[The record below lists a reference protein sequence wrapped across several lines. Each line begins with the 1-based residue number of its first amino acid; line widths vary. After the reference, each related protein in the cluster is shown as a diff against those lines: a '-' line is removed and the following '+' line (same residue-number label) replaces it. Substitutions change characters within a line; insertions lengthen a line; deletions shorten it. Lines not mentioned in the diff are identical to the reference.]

1 MSNTKYKRAADEDN
15 ELSYAEEMAQA
26 SSEPELDAEE
36 ESYKKRYQDIQ
47 RHIQTVRNQ
56 KDEEI
61 SKVKDQLDAA
71 TRKQIKFPKTDQEVE
86 DWANKYPHVA
96 QIVDTIASKRANE
109 VLARG
114 EARLEQVE
122 KFEQTINR
130 KGAENE
136 LLEMHPDFAAIRSDP
151 KFHEWVSM
159 QPSAM
164 QDSVYKNNTD
174 AMWASRTIDLY
185 KSDKG
190 KKGNTRG
197 AAQAVG
203 RTSSSAPTAVGKTA
217 FSESS
222 VSKMS
227 IQEFESNE
235 KAIDASRAAGT
246 FSYDISGGARQH
258 LVMQSTVAL
267 TNLMCYNEYIKQQW
281 FKTLLSIP

>member
-1 MSNTKYKRAADEDN
+1 MSNTKYRRAADTIDEN
-15 ELSYAEEMAQA
+15 ELSYAEEMAEETA
-26 SSEPELDAEE
+26 EPKLDAEE

-56 KDEEI
+56 KDEEL
-61 SKVKDQLDAA
+61 SQVQSQLDAA
-71 TRKQIKFPKTDQEVE
+71 TRKQIKFPKTDEEVE
-86 DWANKYPHVA
+86 AWANRYPDVA
-96 QIVDTIASKRANE
+96 KIVDTIATKRANE
-109 VLARG
+109 VLAKG

-122 KFEQTINR
+122 KFEQSINR

-136 LLEMHPDFAAIRSDP
+136 LLQLHPDFAAIRSDP

-190 KKGNTRG
+190 KAKGPDKS
-197 AAQAVG
+197 AAQAIG
-203 RTSSSAPTAVGKTA
+203 RTSSSAPASTKKST

-227 IQEFESNE
+227 DREYEANE
-235 KAIDASRAAGT
+235 AAIDASRSNGT
-246 FSYDISGGARQH
+246 FSYDISGAARQH
-258 LVMQSTVAL
+258 LTR
-267 TNLMCYNEYIKQQW
+267 
-281 FKTLLSIP
+281 

>member
-1 MSNTKYKRAADEDN
+1 MSNTKYRRAADEDT

-26 SSEPELDAEE
+26 APEPELDAEE

-61 SKVKDQLDAA
+61 SQVQQQLDAA

-86 DWANKYPHVA
+86 AWANRYPDVA
-96 QIVDTIASKRANE
+96 KIVDTIAAKRANE
-109 VLARG
+109 VLAKG

-122 KFEQTINR
+122 KFEQSINR
-130 KGAENE
+130 KGAENQ
-136 LLEMHPDFAAIRSDP
+136 LLEMHPDFAAIRADP

-174 AMWASRTIDLY
+174 ATWASRTIDLY

-190 KKGNTRG
+190 SRKSTRS
-197 AAQAVG
+197 AAQSVG
-203 RTSSSAPTAVGKTA
+203 RTSASTPSAVGKIA
-217 FSESS
+217 FSESM
-222 VSKMS
+222 VNKMS

-246 FSYDISGGARQH
+246 FSYDVSGGAR
-258 LVMQSTVAL
+258 
-267 TNLMCYNEYIKQQW
+267 
-281 FKTLLSIP
+281 

>member
-1 MSNTKYKRAADEDN
+1 MSNTKYKRANAEEN
-15 ELSYAEEMAQA
+15 ELSYSEEMALVA
-26 SSEPELDAEE
+26 PEPELGAEE

-56 KDEEI
+56 KDQEI
-61 SKVKDQLDAA
+61 SQVQEQLDAA
-71 TRKQIKFPKTDQEVE
+71 TRKQIKFPKTDAEVE
-86 DWANKYPHVA
+86 AWATRYPDVA
-96 QIVDTIASKRANE
+96 KIVDTIATKRANE
-109 VLARG
+109 VLAKG

-122 KFEQTINR
+122 KFEQSLNR
-130 KGAENE
+130 KGAENQ
-136 LLEMHPDFAAIRSDP
+136 LLDLHPDFAEIRADA
-151 KFHEWVSM
+151 KFHEWVSL
-159 QPSAM
+159 QPSQM

-190 KKGNTRG
+190 KKKVDRS

-203 RTSSSAPTAVGKTA
+203 RTSSSAPAAVGKSA
-217 FSESS
+217 FSESM
-222 VSKMS
+222 VNKMS

-258 LVMQSTVAL
+258 LVVQSTVAL
-267 TNLMCYNEYIKQQW
+267 TNLMCYNEYIKQHR
-281 FKTLLSIP
+281 FRTLFSTP